1 MVPTSPNPSISFLLD
16 AMVNLLSVHAKD
28 RKYLEG
34 IVQRRAVIADAE
46 RLLPSP
52 HRRVPR
58 SAGACAPNRR
68 QEGWTVWGQLWL
80 KKGRLA
86 AGTVLAASDRAYPI
100 AGSKSPSH
108 CDRRQ
113 RGVPAAAAVL
123 SASDRAAIGSEMAS
137 RRAVR
142 SQLKADPTS
151 RFQKFCVA
159 APVRIVRQ
167 VGQAAAPMGQRQA
180 RRTTSSFPGTDL
192 GCGTRGNRA
201 RRAVKPAFS
210 GRDLYQNIQSIGS

>member
-1 MVPTSPNPSISFLLD
+1 VLVRVRRTGARRGGQFGPVV
-16 AMVNLLSVHAKD
+16 AE
-28 RKYLEG
+28 EG
-34 IVQRRAVIADAE
+34 QA
-46 RLLPSP
+46 
-52 HRRVPR
+52 
-58 SAGACAPNRR
+58 
-68 QEGWTVWGQLWL
+68 
-80 KKGRLA
+80 A
-86 AGTVLAASDRAYPI
+86 AGTVLTASDGAYPI

-108 CDRRQ
+108 CDRGQ

-123 SASDRAAIGSEMAS
+123 SASDRAAIGSEMGS
-137 RRAVR
+137 RRAFR

-159 APVRIVRQ
+159 APVRIVRR
-167 VGQAAAPMGQRQA
+167 VGQAADRMGQMQA

-210 GRDLYQNIQSIGS
+210 GRDPSQNLQSIGSRICDMCAYYFRERGKFVRLYAVFAHDVLNGDAAHLQSVCY